1 MKKISSKVQMKI
13 SQFARVCVLA
23 LVQCLQTHL
32 CSPFFPLHPPPQE
45 SLAMFSPTSFSAFGC
60 TNADV
65 SDEALGLPIRAHCPT
80 ARGTRRLV
88 R

>member
-1 MKKISSKVQMKI
+1 MKKISSKDQMKI

-32 CSPFFPLHPPPQE
+32 CSSSFPMHPPPHQE
-45 SLAMFSPTSFSAFGC
+45 SLAMFSPTSFPPFGC

-65 SDEALGLPIRAHCPT
+65 SDDALGLPIGAHCRT
-80 ARGTRRLV
+80 A
-88 R
+88 